1 MAITHPTIEQLD
13 LPNVLSALGDATR
26 LAMVHRL
33 AERDEIACGAF
44 QGLASKTVLSYHMAK
59 LREAGLIHVR
69 AQSTRRF
76 VSLRRA
82 DLEAKFPGL
91 LATVLPRPSLPS
103 PAGSAFASASTAAVA
118 SAAAAF
124 AASAG
129 SPGIVTAKTDDR
141 LDDWID

>member
-1 MAITHPTIEQLD
+1 MAITHPTIDQLD

-91 LATVLPRPSLPS
+91 LATVLPRPTVPAASTSLVSSAS
-103 PAGSAFASASTAAVA
+103 PA
-118 SAAAAF
+118 
-124 AASAG
+124 
-129 SPGIVTAKTDDR
+129 IVTAKTDDR